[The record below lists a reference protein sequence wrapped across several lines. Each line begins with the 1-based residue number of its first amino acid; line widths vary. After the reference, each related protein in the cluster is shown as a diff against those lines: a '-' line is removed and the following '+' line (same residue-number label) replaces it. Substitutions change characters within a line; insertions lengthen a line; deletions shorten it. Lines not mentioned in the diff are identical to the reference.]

1 MSMYN
6 FIVSQGRAACTI
18 VNLSYTASNL
28 DNIKTLTL
36 NLSKG
41 THYFLS
47 MEGIAKTFLDSSTIH
62 GLAYISSTRK
72 LARIIWILVVII
84 GFIGAGVMIHQ
95 SFESW
100 ANSPVKTT
108 IETRPITEITLPKV
122 TVCPPKNTFTN
133 LNYDLMML
141 ENMTLDN
148 DTRDE
153 LTQYAVGLI
162 QDHVFNEV
170 MNNISLIEEH
180 NRYYN
185 WYRGYTK
192 IILPYW
198 GQKDCSNGADKEC
211 SDYRLRYKLSTCA
224 TSGNISTH
232 YFGHKFEAAKI
243 ERNFKDVVYIFPPSK
258 YHEDRNITLHINV
271 EKNLVQEFD
280 DFYSSIGSTV
290 SKEFSPPG
298 SLKWYALTRKI
309 SFGDLNQIQ
318 MDSMPGFRLIWYYNK
333 VLDKTYYASDIRTRF
348 KR

>member
-1 MSMYN
+1 
-6 FIVSQGRAACTI
+6 
-18 VNLSYTASNL
+18 
-28 DNIKTLTL
+28 
-36 NLSKG
+36 
-41 THYFLS
+41 
-47 MEGIAKTFLDSSTIH
+47 MEGLRDYLESSTIH
-62 GLAYISSTRK
+62 GLAYIASTRK
-72 LARIIWILVVII
+72 FIRVLWTLVVVG
-84 GFIGAGVMIHQ
+84 GFTGAGYMIYQ
-95 SFESW
+95 SFQSW
-100 ANSPVKTT
+100 EESPVKTT
-108 IETRPITEITLPKV
+108 IETLPITEITLPKV

-243 ERNFKDVVYIFPPSK
+243 ERNFKDVVYIFPPNK
-258 YHEDRNITLHINV
+258 YHEDNNITLYINV
-271 EKNLVQEFD
+271 EKNLMQEFEK
-280 DFYSSIGSTV
+280 FYGDNYISTE
-290 SKEFSPPG
+290 SREFSPPG
-298 SLKWYALTRKI
+298 SWKTYVLTRKI
-309 SFGDLNQIQ
+309 SVGDLNQIQ

-333 VLDKTYYASDIRTRF
+333 VIDKTYTSSDIRKNF

>member
-1 MSMYN
+1 
-6 FIVSQGRAACTI
+6 
-18 VNLSYTASNL
+18 
-28 DNIKTLTL
+28 
-36 NLSKG
+36 
-41 THYFLS
+41 

-153 LTQYAVGLI
+153 LTQFAVGLI
-162 QDHVFNEV
+162 QDQVYYEILS
-170 MNNISLIEEH
+170 NISLINVE

-185 WYRGYTK
+185 WYQGYSQ
-192 IILPYW
+192 IQLPYW
-198 GQKDCSNGADKEC
+198 GPRDCYKGADKEC
-211 SDYRLRYKLSTCA
+211 SDSR
-224 TSGNISTH
+224 
-232 YFGHKFEAAKI
+232 
-243 ERNFKDVVYIFPPSK
+243 
-258 YHEDRNITLHINV
+258 
-271 EKNLVQEFD
+271 
-280 DFYSSIGSTV
+280 
-290 SKEFSPPG
+290 
-298 SLKWYALTRKI
+298 
-309 SFGDLNQIQ
+309 
-318 MDSMPGFRLIWYYNK
+318 
-333 VLDKTYYASDIRTRF
+333 IRA
-348 KR
+348 

>member
-1 MSMYN
+1 
-6 FIVSQGRAACTI
+6 
-18 VNLSYTASNL
+18 
-28 DNIKTLTL
+28 
-36 NLSKG
+36 
-41 THYFLS
+41 

-72 LARIIWILVVII
+72 LARIIWILIVII

-162 QDHVFNEV
+162 QDHVYNEV
-170 MNNISLIEEH
+170 MNNISLIEED

-185 WYRGYTK
+185 WYRGYTA
-192 IILPYW
+192 INLPYW
-198 GQKDCSNGADKEC
+198 GQRDCSNGADKEC
-211 SDYRLRYKLSTCA
+211 SDYRLRYQFTTYA

-232 YFGHKFEAAKI
+232 YFGHKFEVAKM
-243 ERNFKDVVYIFPPSK
+243 ERNFKVQASILPPSQ
-258 YHEDRNITLHINV
+258 YQEDSNITLYVNV

-280 DFYSSIGSTV
+280 DFWSVGSTSTI

-298 SLKWYALTRKI
+298 SWKWYTLERKI
-309 SFGDLNQIQ
+309 SVGDLNQIQ

-333 VLDKTYYASDIRTRF
+333 VLDKGYYPSNIRTHF